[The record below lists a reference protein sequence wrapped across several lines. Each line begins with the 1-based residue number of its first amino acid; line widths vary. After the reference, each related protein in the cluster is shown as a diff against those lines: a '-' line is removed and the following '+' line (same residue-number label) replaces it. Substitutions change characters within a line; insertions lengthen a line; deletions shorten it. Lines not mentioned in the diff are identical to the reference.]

1 MAQQYYCYRQLECLP
16 HNNNTIATNINDLIA
31 KTEHTTRNAILLLE
45 VWWWGG
51 VIDDTQ
57 TIEPISYGKL
67 THLC

>member
-31 KTEHTTRNAILLLE
+31 KTERTTWQRYRGG
-45 VWWWGG
+45 VG

-57 TIEPISYGKL
+57 TLESISYGKL